1 MTLQFRWYAGQ
12 AVTPL
17 LPALG
22 DLLAD
27 AVTASA
33 SIGFVW
39 PVDMAEIAAYWLGVD
54 ADVQAGKKHL
64 LVVHDAMQQL
74 VATAQLEP
82 AAKANG
88 RHRAEVQKVIVHTTC
103 RGQGIGTQVMQ
114 AVDAQARALHRSLLV
129 LDTRAGDAGERLYQ
143 ATGWVK
149 VGELP
154 GYAISPD
161 TLSREATAFY
171 YKRLD

>member
-1 MTLQFRWYAGQ
+1 MTLEFRWYVGH

-17 LPALG
+17 LPALS

-27 AVTASA
+27 AVSAGA

-39 PVDMAEIAAYWLGVD
+39 PVDMAEITAYWAGVD

-64 LVVHDAMQQL
+64 LVVHDEAQRV

-88 RHRAEVQKVIVHTTC
+88 RHRAEVQKVIVHTSR
-103 RGQGIGTQVMQ
+103 RGKGIGTQVMQ
-114 AVDAQARALHRSLLV
+114 AVDAQARLLQRSLLV

-161 TLSREATAFY
+161 TLSHEATAFY
-171 YKRLD
+171 YKCLD